1 MVGSAQNSA
10 PYEPCGWLNAGV
22 FLAYLP
28 GMKTPANPRA
38 RRRIITLITAGTTVL
53 ILVAFGVYGLAAGP
67 TKPPEGASPAP
78 TAMSPKVPSSPNAS
92 PSPPVPV
99 VQPVQASR
107 DPQTFAGNVAHALF
121 TWDTTTGLM
130 PLDYTAALLA
140 VGDPTGAEQAGLA
153 ADIAT
158 YLPTRQAW
166 TDLRQYATTQS
177 LTIDSIQV
185 PASWGEALAH
195 AHPGQLPEGA
205 TAYTIHGTRHRSGTW
220 NGQPTTAERD
230 VSFTVFIACPTGKPC
245 SLLRLSQLDNP
256 ME

>member
-1 MVGSAQNSA
+1 
-10 PYEPCGWLNAGV
+10 V
-22 FLAYLP
+22 FLAYLT

-38 RRRIITLITAGTTVL
+38 RRRIITLITTGTTVL
-53 ILVAFGVYGLAAGP
+53 ILVAFGVYGLASGP
-67 TKPPEGASPAP
+67 TKPPESGASRAP
-78 TAMSPKVPSSPNAS
+78 TTASPTVPSSPNAS
-92 PSPPVPV
+92 PSSPMPVVPPVRT
-99 VQPVQASR
+99 SR
-107 DPQTFAGNVAHALF
+107 DPETFAGNVAHALF

-130 PLDYTAALLA
+130 PLDYTAALLD
-140 VGDPTGAEQAGLA
+140 VGDPTGTEQAGLA

-185 PASWGEALAH
+185 PASWGEALAQ

-205 TAYTIHGTRHRSGTW
+205 TAYTIHGTRHRQGVW
-220 NGQPTTAERD
+220 NGQTTTAERD

>member
-1 MVGSAQNSA
+1 M
-10 PYEPCGWLNAGV
+10 W
-22 FLAYLP
+22 LAYLP
-28 GMKTPANPRA
+28 GMKTPAKPRA
-38 RRRIITLITAGTTVL
+38 RRRIITLIAAGTTVL
-53 ILVAFGVYGLAAGP
+53 VLVAFGVYGLATGP
-67 TKPPEGASPAP
+67 ATPREGGATPAPATASPTVSA
-78 TAMSPKVPSSPNAS
+78 SPNISPSSL
-92 PSPPVPV
+92 VPV
-99 VQPVQASR
+99 VPPVRASR

-130 PLDYTAALLA
+130 PLDYTAAFLE

-185 PASWGEALAH
+185 PASWGEALAQ

-205 TAYTIHGTRHRSGTW
+205 TAYTIHGTRHRQGVW
-220 NGQPTTAERD
+220 KGQPTTAERD